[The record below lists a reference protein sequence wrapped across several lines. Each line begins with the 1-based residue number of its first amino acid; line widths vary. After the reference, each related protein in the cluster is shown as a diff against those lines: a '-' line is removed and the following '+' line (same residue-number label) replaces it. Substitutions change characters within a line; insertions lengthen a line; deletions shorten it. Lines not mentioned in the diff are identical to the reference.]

1 MFRTQIS
8 AAILITVMIGVT
20 IWSAHD
26 GNHGIPM
33 MIIAAVG
40 VFATMMVLGTLS
52 AMVPETRLTAAIFA
66 ASWILL
72 FTPAW
77 EWLAGRFVYPDS
89 LYSALTFAVAFGFI
103 RYLLTRGGP
112 SRPLS

>member
-1 MFRTQIS
+1 MFRTRIS

-20 IWSAHD
+20 IWSAYD
-26 GNHGIPM
+26 GNQGIPM
-33 MIIAAVG
+33 MIVASSG

-52 AMVPETRLTAAIFA
+52 ALVPETRLSTAFFA

-89 LYSALTFAVAFGFI
+89 LYSALTFAVFFGFL
-103 RYLLTRGGP
+103 RYVLTRGGP
-112 SRPLS
+112 SRPPS